1 MTWLP
6 WRIHIGSI
14 AAFLSTELAAREHR
28 SVRSASMLLSLAF
41 LAPNL
46 VKAIVGCRLPRGI
59 GLTRMMDLPADWAE
73 QHQALGLRPNLF

>member
-1 MTWLP
+1 
-6 WRIHIGSI
+6 
-14 AAFLSTELAAREHR
+14 
-28 SVRSASMLLSLAF
+28 MLLSLAF